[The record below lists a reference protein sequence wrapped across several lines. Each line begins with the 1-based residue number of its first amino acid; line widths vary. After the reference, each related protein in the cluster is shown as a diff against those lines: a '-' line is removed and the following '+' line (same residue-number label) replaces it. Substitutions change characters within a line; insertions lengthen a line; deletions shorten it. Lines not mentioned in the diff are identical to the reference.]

1 MLSVIAMPIIA
12 TLVPSSA
19 PAWDRSGIRRRNGGD
34 GMICSQNSTPVPN
47 MVPCISQMC
56 TAWFSS
62 ARSNGPGRCHRS
74 IAALNRATDTH
85 GRSSRPPSPRS
96 GRDQPAASTPRV
108 TLRPVRRG
116 SAASSG
122 CHGAPAT
129 ISDGAANISSRCWIM
144 CAKK

>member
-1 MLSVIAMPIIA
+1 MLSVIAMPIIT

-19 PAWDRSGIRRRNGGD
+19 PAWDSSGIRRRNGGD

-47 MVPCISQMC
+47 RVACISQMC

-62 ARSNGPGRCHRS
+62 ARSKRPGRCHRS
-74 IAALNRATDTH
+74 IAALNSATDTH

-96 GRDQPAASTPRV
+96 GRDQPPASTPRV
-108 TLRPVRRG
+108 MLRPVRRG
-116 SAASSG
+116 SASISG